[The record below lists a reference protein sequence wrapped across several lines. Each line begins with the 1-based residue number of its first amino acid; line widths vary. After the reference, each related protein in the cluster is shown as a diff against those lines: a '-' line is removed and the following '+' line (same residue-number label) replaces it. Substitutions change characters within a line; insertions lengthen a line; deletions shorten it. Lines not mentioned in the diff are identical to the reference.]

1 MRFDKMLVFQVEIR
15 VQATAPDSE
24 EMKKTFMAN
33 AEDVIQRGL
42 NAMTVPDW
50 TANVVDVKEEDD
62 FFL

>member
-1 MRFDKMLVFQVEIR
+1 MLVFQVEVR
-15 VQATAPDSE
+15 VIADAPEDE
-24 EMKKTFMAN
+24 EMKKIFMAN

-50 TANVVDVKEEDD
+50 TANVVDVKEEDE